1 MLTEAT
7 YREEFLEDVETSLR
21 ETFVDR
27 ARYLDLR
34 AEREAA

>member
-1 MLTEAT
+1 MLTDAS
-7 YREEFLEDVETSLR
+7 YRQEFLADVELSLR